1 MILTPVSL
9 TPSNF
14 ASYGQVVA
22 ARTSDSSAAANQGT
36 ASRFNHLAA
45 LENDRADVNANV
57 CLFRSAKRPLE
68 KRKKMDEAATAS
80 NSSSKR
86 GRRSVSGD
94 QAVSVTN
101 PNDDDDDDDDG
112 SGMFRV
118 RLLERHPYS
127 SQMFIPINCQK
138 RWLIVVAL
146 PFSESESDVD
156 CREEGRAGPDMSTL
170 KAFMASENQGI
181 NFAAGIWHHPLIALE
196 SATDF
201 ACVVFED
208 GTNDDCHIIEMGEE
222 VVLVDV
228 PARRSERREKGG
240 GGGGGGQ
247 TSKVVSTR
255 RSSSSSR
262 L

>member
-1 MILTPVSL
+1 MILTPVPL

-14 ASYGQVVA
+14 APYGQVVA
-22 ARTSDSSAAANQGT
+22 ARTSNSSAAANQGT

-45 LENDRADVNANV
+45 LENDRVGVNANV

-80 NSSSKR
+80 SSSSSSSSSSKR

-94 QAVSVTN
+94 QAASVTN

-146 PFSESESDVD
+146 PISESESEHDVD
-156 CREEGRAGPDMSTL
+156 CREEGRAGPDMLTL
-170 KAFMASENQGI
+170 KAFMAHENQGI

-201 ACVVFED
+201 ACVVYED

-228 PARRSERREKGG
+228 PGRRSEERGRGG
-240 GGGGGGQ
+240 G
-247 TSKVVSTR
+247 VCELCVF
-255 RSSSSSR
+255 
-262 L
+262 